1 MRTQSTG
8 NNFWNTGHTT
18 MSTFGVRTDSA
29 LQPKVK
35 VAPFTRINQ
44 TRMSIK
50 AMDGFMSDGTALNM
64 GDPNSMR
71 NQGPTR
77 NAIYNGAIQFDE
89 QKAMARS
96 PYKQFLRRDGPQNNT
111 FYSFGGAKMIR
122 EETEQD
128 HLLNPLFRDYDGKVN
143 E

>member
-18 MSTFGVRTDSA
+18 MSTFGVRTDSL

-35 VAPFTRINQ
+35 VTPYTRINQ

-77 NAIYNGAIQFDE
+77 NAIYNGQIEFNE

-96 PYKQFLRRDGPQNNT
+96 PYK
-111 FYSFGGAKMIR
+111 
-122 EETEQD
+122 
-128 HLLNPLFRDYDGKVN
+128 
-143 E
+143 